1 MQTGARGTTARRRAA
16 AAIAMCAV
24 LLAGCLS
31 PDQQADLD
39 LINASRKANGK
50 AALAAHAEAAKKAQ
64 AWSQQM
70 ARTGK
75 LAHSG
80 PNGSIDTTGLT
91 GWCGLAEN
99 VGKGPSLRTIHDAFM
114 ASSGHRANILGRW
127 NKAGTGV
134 VKSGSTYWVT
144 EIYVRSC

>member
-1 MQTGARGTTARRRAA
+1 MSAL
-16 AAIAMCAV
+16 

-39 LINASRKANGK
+39 LINAARKANGK
-50 AALAAHAEAAKKAQ
+50 AAVSPHMDAAKKAQ
-64 AWSQQM
+64 AWSATM
-70 ARTGK
+70 ARTGVLEHTGGGSK
-75 LAHSG
+75 LDPS
-80 PNGSIDTTGLT
+80 GLT

-99 VGKGPSLRTIHDAFM
+99 VGKGPSIRSIHEGFM
-114 ASSGHRANILGRW
+114 ASGGHRANLLGRYD
-127 NKAGTGV
+127 KVGTGV

>member
-16 AAIAMCAV
+16 AVIAMCAL

-50 AALAAHAEAAKKAQ
+50 AALSAHVDAAKKAQ

-80 PNGSIDTTGLT
+80 PNGTMDTTGLT

-99 VGKGPSLRTIHDAFM
+99 VGKGPSLRAIHDAFL

-127 NKAGTGV
+127 NQVGTGV

-144 EIYVRSC
+144 EIYVRTC